1 MFTLLDT
8 PHQLHATVS
17 KCPKRYNEWQLGIK
31 GDNKDASVEKI
42 LISLAAWGM
51 ETKYGL
57 IEL

>member
-1 MFTLLDT
+1 M
-8 PHQLHATVS
+8 S
-17 KCPKRYNEWQLGIK
+17 GIK

-42 LISLAAWGM
+42 LISLAGI